1 MNAKTLDLAS
11 FSLNGD
17 AAPAE
22 IELLTALEERPL
34 FLLGEVTPDEVVL
47 GVRYE
52 YNTYFCDIENKWEYC
67 DMEYILVGSRSELQG
82 LRRTIELEA
91 LGDRL
96 GG

>member
-1 MNAKTLDLAS
+1 MNAIDLAS
-11 FSLNGD
+11 YSFNSA
-17 AAPAE
+17 AAPGE
-22 IELLTALEERPL
+22 VELLTALEERPL
-34 FLLGEVTPDEVVL
+34 FLSDEVTADEVVL

-67 DMEYILVGSRSELQG
+67 DMEYILVGSRSELRE

-91 LGDRL
+91 LGERL

>member
-1 MNAKTLDLAS
+1 MNAIDLAS
-11 FSLNGD
+11 YSFNSA
-17 AAPAE
+17 AAPGE
-22 IELLTALEERPL
+22 VELLTALEERPL
-34 FLLGEVTPDEVVL
+34 FLSDEVASDEVVL

-52 YNTYFCDIENKWEYC
+52 YNTYFCDIENKLEFC
-67 DMEYILVGSRSELQG
+67 DMEYILVGSRSELRE

>member
-1 MNAKTLDLAS
+1 MNAIDLAS
-11 FSLNGD
+11 YSFNAL

-22 IELLTALEERPL
+22 VELLTALEERPL
-34 FLLGEVTPDEVVL
+34 FLSDEVTADEVVL

-67 DMEYILVGSRSELQG
+67 DMEYIRVGSRSELQG
-82 LRRTIELEA
+82 LRRTLELEA